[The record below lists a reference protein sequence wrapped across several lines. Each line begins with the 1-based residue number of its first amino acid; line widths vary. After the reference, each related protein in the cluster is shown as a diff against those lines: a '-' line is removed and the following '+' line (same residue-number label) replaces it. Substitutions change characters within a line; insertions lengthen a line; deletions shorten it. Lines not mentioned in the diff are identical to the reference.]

1 MRRDLLL
8 EGALLGCL
16 VLLTTTWFAEQP
28 AGLPPAAPFAVLVVA
43 AAVRWGRTIPRALRP
58 PALET
63 VAALAAAGLYRV
75 PALITPRGWV
85 NRDGAYPAFVALHL
99 MQGMRPAPIFT
110 EGAHYQG
117 TLKGHLGALIGL
129 VTGARDLPLL
139 MVLTSVLLYLVFVAA
154 TMALVRRIGGRG
166 AALVAGLY
174 LAISPRFLTV
184 FSLNC
189 VGQYVDVLALG
200 GLALVVVARLLS
212 EDRRGA
218 EARWSYL
225 GAGLLVGTAFWQQP
239 VALAYAGVVA
249 LALALRRATWRDG
262 WALLLPLGAFVG
274 ALPVLLWNAQNHW
287 QTGDII
293 IKGREPSELAAQADA
308 LPHLIR
314 RTLTI
319 SFPTLSGLSPGHPWG
334 NLWPVAAVGYVL
346 IPGAL
351 ALYLA
356 IRGREIAASIR
367 PGRPSPALLPP
378 LLLAC
383 CLVQFWAV
391 AAGRIYWRPRYLLPV
406 TAATAMHLGIVL
418 AWRWPRARGPRALA
432 LAAILAVNVSGTWP
446 RLRSGAEVA
455 APYDQLVRSLEARQ
469 IRTGYAD
476 FSISA
481 PVTMFTGERIVFSS
495 RLGPTASYESDR
507 HTQKVAREGPDAY
520 VLRPDDDPEQFAA
533 LLRSLGV
540 SYKLDIDPVPIFY
553 GFSRRVRLEEVAG
566 FRGEEE
572 PEPSSGEN

>member
-1 MRRDLLL
+1 VRRDLLL

-218 EARWSYL
+218 DARWSYL